1 MTTGQFIK
9 EQRLRKGFTQDDL
22 AAKTDLT
29 ARTIQRIENNDVVPR
44 SYTLQSIAQA
54 LDVDF
59 DSLKNIQSPIPEDDK
74 ESTIWLSLL
83 HLSGLFFL
91 LVPPLIIWYYKSD
104 DLKEIKAHA
113 IDVINFQIN
122 VLACIIPCGIFAIF
136 VFPIVLLIGLTIIGS
151 VIIIINAIKAFNN
164 QPYRYPLMFKIL
176 TV

>member
-59 DSLKNIQSPIPEDDK
+59 DSLKNIQSLRGQMCKHCGP
-74 ESTIWLSLL
+74 TL
-83 HLSGLFFL
+83 HWPVL
-91 LVPPLIIWYYKSD
+91 KS
-104 DLKEIKAHA
+104 
-113 IDVINFQIN
+113 VRP
-122 VLACIIPCGIFAIF
+122 V
-136 VFPIVLLIGLTIIGS
+136 V
-151 VIIIINAIKAFNN
+151 
-164 QPYRYPLMFKIL
+164 
-176 TV
+176 